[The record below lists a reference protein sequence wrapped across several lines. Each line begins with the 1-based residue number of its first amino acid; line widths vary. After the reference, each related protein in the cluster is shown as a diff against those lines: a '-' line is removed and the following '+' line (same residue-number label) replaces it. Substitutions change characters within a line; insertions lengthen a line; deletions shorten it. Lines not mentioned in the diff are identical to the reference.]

1 MASYTDMIIHK
12 CIDAVEESG
21 LIKAGL
27 LSTRFNLPMS
37 YMSAL
42 SCSA

>member
-12 CIDAVEESG
+12 CIGAVEESG